1 MAQQKPRFF
10 ICHEDCVSM
19 LKDFIFRLKELV
31 FRLKALCFRL
41 KDLAS
46 RLKHQEG
53 NTGMPPSLPYA
64 TE

>member
-1 MAQQKPRFF
+1 
-10 ICHEDCVSM
+10 M
-19 LKDFIFRLKELV
+19 LKDFIFRLK
-31 FRLKALCFRL
+31 A
-41 KDLAS
+41 LAS

>member
-1 MAQQKPRFF
+1 
-10 ICHEDCVSM
+10 M

-31 FRLKALCFRL
+31 FRLKA
-41 KDLAS
+41 LAS

>member
-1 MAQQKPRFF
+1 
-10 ICHEDCVSM
+10 M

>member
-31 FRLKALCFRL
+31 FRLKAL
-41 KDLAS
+41 AS